1 MVLAGALATAT
12 IYANVHAASCLDK
25 KSWLLQKLA
34 GSNAMHVKMHVV
46 RAAAAAFDAK
56 RQQGSSL
63 GEKSVSP
70 PEPDART
77 ARTDPSN
84 RSDAFYGDVQGLA
97 SVHAPFFV
105 RSAPSSCT
113 RNRLPCFKT
122 GRPKGNQSGSESG
135 PVEHP
140 PASQENGLAAW
151 LVPIATVCR

>member
-1 MVLAGALATAT
+1 
-12 IYANVHAASCLDK
+12 
-25 KSWLLQKLA
+25 
-34 GSNAMHVKMHVV
+34 MHVV
-46 RAAAAAFDAK
+46 RAAAAAFVNFVNAC
-56 RQQGSSL
+56 QQGSV

-70 PEPDART
+70 REPD

-84 RSDAFYGDVQGLA
+84 RSDAFYGDVQSLA
-97 SVHAPFFV
+97 SVHAQSKQALFV

-122 GRPKGNQSGSESG
+122 GRPKENQSGSESG

-140 PASQENGLAAW
+140 PASQENRLAAW